1 MRDENSGPTIK
12 REEEDIYL
20 GDAWA
25 LPIIQDGTQILSNFT
40 SSDSKYPNPFAGEGD
55 SFRFNGGVVI
65 TGYPGIGQSV
75 QI

>member
-1 MRDENSGPTIK
+1 MRGENLGPEVK
-12 REEEDIYL
+12 LEVDDLYL
-20 GDAWA
+20 GDSRA
-25 LPIIQDGTQILSNFT
+25 LPIIQDGSQILSNFT